1 MKKNHGK
8 RSLTLLALMLVFLC
22 ACPPQEP
29 AAPSTPSAP
38 PQESSSQQEPEKEK
52 TSVDSIMDSYY
63 LDDHPEVVDTFQT
76 GLTVG
81 RLIPRYSTDSTSKE
95 TMLELCKK
103 LQDGEKLEGLLRFE
117 KEYYALVYDSDEAL
131 AGSVD
136 VSDGDFAIQGQSD
149 FTAEAGAQL
158 RQDFRTPEVLETAI
172 AVGKIDPA
180 TAKLKFCDIPYFAT
194 GALLYDDTQ
203 EYFIP
208 TLGEAMHSIA
218 FEVGALYPIPELAA
232 MLETHIDELFPPM
245 GVDGFGNSYTP

>member
-22 ACPPQEP
+22 ACTPQEP
-29 AAPSTPSAP
+29 AAPSAPSTP

-103 LQDGEKLEGLLRFE
+103 LQAGEKLEGLLRFE
-117 KEYYALVYDSDEAL
+117 KEYYALVFMIAAKPLPAAWIFPTGISPSRDKAILRRKRVPSSARI
-131 AGSVD
+131 SVPQRCWKRRLQK
-136 VSDGDFAIQGQSD
+136 G
-149 FTAEAGAQL
+149 
-158 RQDFRTPEVLETAI
+158 R
-172 AVGKIDPA
+172 
-180 TAKLKFCDIPYFAT
+180 
-194 GALLYDDTQ
+194 
-203 EYFIP
+203 
-208 TLGEAMHSIA
+208 
-218 FEVGALYPIPELAA
+218 
-232 MLETHIDELFPPM
+232 
-245 GVDGFGNSYTP
+245 

>member
-1 MKKNHGK
+1 MKKSRQK
-8 RSLTLLALMLVFLC
+8 QSAALLALLLTLC
-22 ACPPQEP
+22 ACAPQEP
-29 AAPSTPSAP
+29 APTAPFTPAP

-52 TSVDSIMDSYY
+52 TPVEIIMDSYY

-103 LQDGEKLEGLLRFE
+103 LQDGEKLEGILQF
-117 KEYYALVYDSDEAL
+117 KKDYYALVYDGNEAL

-136 VSDGDFAIQGQSD
+136 VSDGDFAIQGQSE
-149 FTAEAGAQL
+149 FTAEAGAQF
-158 RQDFRTPEVLETAI
+158 RQDFRTPEVLETEI
-172 AVGKIDPA
+172 AEGKIDSA

-208 TLGEAMHSIA
+208 TSGEAMHSVA
-218 FEVGALYPIPELAA
+218 FEVGTLYPVPDLAT
-232 MLETHIDELFPPM
+232 MLETHIDELFPQ
-245 GVDGFGNSYTP
+245 